1 MNFSRATPLQETTRK
16 DWWFWLAASLW
27 VLALIVVIWIV
38 IYDTLSRDIGQ
49 SRVGPLFGALAD
61 LVGVLALVTTGA
73 KTGEP
78 TLEFEDGLV
87 ITVPQSSVALY
98 GSGYNAGHLFLYGEE
113 FGRSWYV
120 ALRLHENSPI
130 NGCYRIAGVA
140 YDEPDSVIIVAGDEW
155 PGVGLRLPKRGDF
168 EVPDG
173 AVGSLWPQ
181 DCGR

>member
-1 MNFSRATPLQETTRK
+1 MR
-16 DWWFWLAASLW
+16 SLCI
-27 VLALIVVIWIV
+27 VSLALIVASCVPSRPGRLVEADFVGLVI
-38 IYDTLSRDIGQ
+38 S
-49 SRVGPLFGALAD
+49 
-61 LVGVLALVTTGA
+61 VGVS

-173 AVGSLWPQ
+173 AVGSDGLYQMGDEYPV
-181 DCGR
+181 GRFCIDTTGSVFSLPFP